1 MINKEELVKE
11 EKERQK
17 GFDDLTQKGWL
28 TIPNAAKYADYSKT
42 IIYAWLKDP
51 INPLPSSKKNG
62 RRINRKK
69 LDQYIEQYEQNRMF

>member
-1 MINKEELVKE
+1 LISKEELIQE
-11 EKERQK
+11 ENKRQQ

-28 TIPNAAKYADYSKT
+28 SVANAAKYSDYSKT
-42 IIYAWLKDP
+42 VIYDWLKDP

-69 LDQYIEQYEQNRMF
+69 LDKYIEQYEQNRMF